1 MMTTADHAV
10 WMTRALFVAERGRG
24 RTNPNPL
31 VGAVV
36 VSPDGVVVGQ
46 GAHLVAGGPH
56 AEVHALRDAGEAARG
71 ATLYCTLEPC
81 CHIGRTGP
89 CTERIIAAGIR
100 RVVTAIEDP
109 NPRVSGG
116 GHAQLRGA
124 GIEVITGIR
133 EDDAARQIAPFLT
146 WITHDR
152 PWTVVKTAVSA
163 DGYVGQPLGS
173 VRLTSPVTDR
183 WMHRQRAWIDAIAVG
198 ADTVLADDPQL
209 TARGAWRPRPLTRVI
224 VDWRG
229 RVPATAAVY
238 STLSAG
244 PVIMVGLDTVPAT
257 HRAALRSRGVDV
269 ELFESRQLAAVGAF
283 LADRNVQSL
292 LVEGGPTLQQA
303 WIDAGLVDAVQFVRT
318 PAVLG
323 GGVPV
328 APALAQWVADR
339 TPTKVWGADT
349 LVEGT
354 WS

>member
-1 MMTTADHAV
+1 MMTTADHAA
-10 WMTRALFVAERGRG
+10 WMARALFVAERGRG

-56 AEVHALRDAGEAARG
+56 AEVHALRVAGDGARG

-116 GHAQLRGA
+116 GHARLRGA
-124 GIEVITGIR
+124 GIEVITGVC
-133 EDDAARQIAPFLT
+133 EDDAARQNAPFLT
-146 WITHDR
+146 WITCDR

-163 DGYVGQPLGS
+163 DGYVGS
-173 VRLTSPVTDR
+173 SRLTSPRTDR

-198 ADTVLADDPQL
+198 ADTVLADDPHL

-269 ELFESRQLAAVGAF
+269 ELFESRRLAAVGAF

-292 LVEGGPTLQQA
+292 LVEGGPALQQA
-303 WIDAGLVDAVQFVRT
+303 WSGAGLVDVVQYIET

-323 GGVPV
+323 AGVPV
-328 APALAQWVADR
+328 APALAHWVNGR
-339 TPTKVWGADT
+339 TPTRMFGADRC
-349 LVEGT
+349 VEGT

>member
-1 MMTTADHAV
+1 MTTADHAA

-36 VSPDGVVVGQ
+36 VSPDGVVVAQ
-46 GAHLVAGGPH
+46 GAHLMAGGPH

-100 RVVTAIEDP
+100 RVVTAMEDP

-116 GHAQLRGA
+116 GHSQLRGA
-124 GIEVITGIR
+124 GIEVITGVM
-133 EDDAARQIAPFLT
+133 EDDAARHNAPFLT

-152 PWTVVKTAVSA
+152 PWTVVKTAVSRN
-163 DGYVGQPLGS
+163 GRVGPF
-173 VRLTSPVTDR
+173 RITSPITDR

-198 ADTVLADDPQL
+198 ADTVLADDPEL

-229 RVPATAAVY
+229 RVPANAAVY

-269 ELFESRQLAAVGAF
+269 ELFESRHLAAVAAF
-283 LADRNVQSL
+283 LADRSVQSL

-303 WIDAGLVDAVQFVRT
+303 WIEAGPVDAVQYVQT
-318 PAVLG
+318 STVLG
-323 GGVPV
+323 DGVPV
-328 APALAQWVADR
+328 APALARWVADR
-339 TPTKVWGADT
+339 TPTRMSGPDSVIEGVW
-349 LVEGT
+349 EGT
-354 WS
+354 GS